1 MRKMNVKAYLKIKV
15 INEKGKCIY
24 YRRYRSRSFVINFLN
39 GIFANLS
46 GQFITII
53 NTSGSSYSAEPIDS
67 IIVADTSND
76 NNYGIQIG
84 TGTTAP
90 SITDTRL
97 SQLITNGTGAGQ
109 MQYGGVNVTGP
120 VTNTSNNTGYI
131 TITRTFTNNSGAS
144 ITVSEVGLV
153 AYSGGYR
160 TASATQSSQFYLI
173 IHDLLPTP
181 ITVPNGSSLSISYEI
196 QVAT

>member
-1 MRKMNVKAYLKIKV
+1 MNVKAYLKIKV

-46 GQFITII
+46 GQLITII
-53 NTSGSSYSAEPIDS
+53 NTSGGSYNAQSVDS
-67 IIVADTSND
+67 IIVTDSSND
-76 NNYGIQIG
+76 NSYGIQIG

-97 SQLITNGTGAGQ
+97 SQLITNGTGVGQ
-109 MQYGGVNVTGP
+109 MQYGAVSVTGP
-120 VTNTSNNTGYI
+120 VTNTTNNTGYI

-153 AYSGGYR
+153 AFSGRYY
-160 TASATQSSQFYLI
+160 ASNAVQSNQVYLI